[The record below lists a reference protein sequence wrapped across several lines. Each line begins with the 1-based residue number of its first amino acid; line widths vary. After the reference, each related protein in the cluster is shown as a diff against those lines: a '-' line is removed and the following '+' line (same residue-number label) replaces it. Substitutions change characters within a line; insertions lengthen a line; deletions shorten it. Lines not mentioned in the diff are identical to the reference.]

1 MAVFSAHQ
9 ISSRG
14 LKFALDTTASV
25 VDEVSNKE
33 YRKALLNVLTA
44 QDFDSIPLVE
54 YYEGP
59 ITSIGRRRLHDGDL
73 EDVFILKP
81 DEVPQLPQDSAVIEC
96 IFEVLSNEHHIV
108 FLTYEGEIKDVVTIS
123 MLAEPIIKEY
133 LTMLIGRLYE
143 EGWDFNRQYLNPGP
157 AIDYHY
163 PSVIHEELKKLANLV
178 EYPDKS
184 KPPTDESV
192 SAQIVYIL
200 HLLQPLKVW
209 EGGPKSEALSCIEY
223 PIEVAK
229 QHYIEG
235 TAGDFA
241 QHPFG
246 AIMEDKEHEE
256 TENLAFKMFSWAN
269 DWDRL
274 LVMDENREFTHF
286 IDQYPPKKAVSK
298 SEIEAIVP
306 ETTEFEELIHCFGPQ
321 WRPLCV
327 QSKPYPGII
336 SIQDLIYSEY
346 SKFQI
351 ALTFVN
357 LERSVRNMYLHILNT
372 KSNRNELKYLVGK
385 KRTFA
390 WNCSIQRLFF
400 ESERH
405 LPDNMKVAGST
416 IKMAFDL
423 RNSFLHNDFFIK
435 PDDKIDHLMTYRYA
449 RFMKKN
455 RRKLLNFIACY
466 EEISE
471 VPYAQFAI
479 AIEQEFKQHAKR
491 TGSELGTDDF
501 KSSFV
506 HLKFDDETFHVYF
519 DDEHIVAH
527 AKEIKTKLENRNFPW
542 SFMVHLWEN

>member
-25 VDEVSNKE
+25 VDEVSNEE

-44 QDFDSIPLVE
+44 QDFDSIPLVG

-73 EDVFILKP
+73 QDVFILKP
-81 DEVPQLPQDSAVIEC
+81 DEVPQLPQNSAVIEC

-108 FLTYEGEIKDVVTIS
+108 FLTHEGEIKDVVTIS

-192 SAQIVYIL
+192 SAQIVHIL

-209 EGGPKSEALSCIEY
+209 EKGTKSAALKCIEY
-223 PIEVAK
+223 PLEVTK
-229 QHYIEG
+229 QQYKEG
-235 TAGDFA
+235 TAGHLA

-246 AIMEDKEHEE
+246 AIMEDKEHRA
-256 TENLAFKMFSWAN
+256 TENLAFKLFSDAN

-274 LVMDENREFTHF
+274 LVMNEERKFTHF
-286 IDQYPPKKAVSK
+286 IDQYPPEKVVSK
-298 SEIEAIVP
+298 SEIEAIIP

-372 KSNRNELKYLVGK
+372 KSNRDELKYLVGK

-400 ESERH
+400 KTERH

-416 IKMAFDL
+416 IQHAFDL

-435 PDDKIDHLMTYRYA
+435 PDDKIDHLMTYHYS
-449 RFMKKN
+449 RFMKKH
-455 RRKLLNFIACY
+455 RRELLNFIACY

-471 VPYAQFAI
+471 VPYAQFAN
-479 AIEQEFKQHAKR
+479 AIEQEFKQHAKT
-491 TGSELGTDDF
+491 TGSELGTEDF

-506 HLKFDDETFHVYF
+506 HLKFGDETFHVYF
-519 DDEHIVAH
+519 DDENVVAH